1 MDFKTSFS
9 PYMSRKKEIIFIW
22 DPFLRFNGGFL
33 SEDLK
38 KTKEAIRKK
47 GAKWKAEET
56 SMSELT
62 PEERRKRLGLLP
74 SEDELEESKK
84 KGFNKDN

>member
-1 MDFKTSFS
+1 M
-9 PYMSRKKEIIFIW
+9 
-22 DPFLRFNGGFL
+22 

-38 KTKEAIRKK
+38 KTKEAIRKQ
-47 GAKWKAEET
+47 GAKWKADET

-62 PEERRKRLGLLP
+62 PEERGKRLGLLP

-84 KGFNKDN
+84 KASQIRSSASKKTEKITKRIVNILTGAELK

>member
-1 MDFKTSFS
+1 
-9 PYMSRKKEIIFIW
+9 
-22 DPFLRFNGGFL
+22 L

-47 GAKWKAEET
+47 GAKWKADET

-62 PEERRKRLGLLP
+62 PEERGKRLGLLP

-84 KGFNKDN
+84 KGLRKDVE

>member
-1 MDFKTSFS
+1 M
-9 PYMSRKKEIIFIW
+9 
-22 DPFLRFNGGFL
+22 

-38 KTKEAIRKK
+38 RTKEAIRKR

-62 PEERRKRLGLLP
+62 PEERSRRLGLLP
-74 SEDELEESKK
+74 SEEELERSKK
-84 KGFNKDN
+84 KGLQKDDN

>member
-1 MDFKTSFS
+1 
-9 PYMSRKKEIIFIW
+9 
-22 DPFLRFNGGFL
+22 L

-38 KTKEAIRKK
+38 RTKEAIRKR

-62 PEERRKRLGLLP
+62 PEERSRRLGLLP
-74 SEDELEESKK
+74 SEEELERSKK
-84 KGFNKDN
+84 KGLQKDDN

>member
-1 MDFKTSFS
+1 M
-9 PYMSRKKEIIFIW
+9 
-22 DPFLRFNGGFL
+22 

-38 KTKEAIRKK
+38 RTKEAIRKR

-62 PEERRKRLGLLP
+62 PEERSRRLGLLP
-74 SEDELEESKK
+74 SEKELERSKK
-84 KGFNKDN
+84 KGLQKDDN

>member
-1 MDFKTSFS
+1 M
-9 PYMSRKKEIIFIW
+9 
-22 DPFLRFNGGFL
+22 

-47 GAKWKAEET
+47 GAKWKADET

-62 PEERRKRLGLLP
+62 PEERGKRLGLLP
-74 SEDELEESKK
+74 SEDELEESR
-84 KGFNKDN
+84 